1 MTEDELSNLD
11 SVYLT
16 GYQEG
21 KKNTQTVFVYGCREL
36 ERQIT
41 LGASL
46 GWEKKNWHLFNKGGK
61 SLNEGADSIFKLIH
75 QLEKV

>member
-11 SVYLT
+11 AVYLT
-16 GYQEG
+16 GYQKG
-21 KKNTQTVFVYGCREL
+21 RKNTQTVVYGCREL

-46 GWEKKNWHLFNKGGK
+46 GWEKKKWHLFNQQGYPVT
-61 SLNEGADSIFKLIH
+61 EGADSIFKLIQ
-75 QLEKV
+75 QLEKL